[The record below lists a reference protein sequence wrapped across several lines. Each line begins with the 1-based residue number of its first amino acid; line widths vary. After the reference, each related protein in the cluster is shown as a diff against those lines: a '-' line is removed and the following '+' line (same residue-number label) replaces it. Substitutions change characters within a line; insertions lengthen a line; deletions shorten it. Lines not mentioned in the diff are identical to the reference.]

1 MTPLQWKRLFF
12 RILIWLIILA
22 LLGVLA
28 LVGAAT
34 WRVASRGL
42 EAKALHDGAQ
52 KNLDELYAR
61 KTAVDGELQALNTER
76 GIETEI
82 RSRFQVGKPGEEE
95 IVVVGGNA
103 TATADASSKSSLW
116 DELFGWWPW
125 K

>member
-22 LLGVLA
+22 LVGFLI
-28 LVGAAT
+28 LVGMAT

-42 EAKALHDGAQ
+42 EAKALHEGAQ

-61 KTAVDGELQALNTER
+61 KTSVDASLEALNSDR
-76 GIETEI
+76 GIEEEI
-82 RSRFQVGKPGEEE
+82 RSRYQMGKPGESE
-95 IVVVGGNA
+95 IVVVNGNA
-103 TATADASSKSSLW
+103 SATKDAAPPPSIW
-116 DELFGWWPW
+116 DGLFSWWPW